1 MSQNKR
7 YTDDDHFKKFAAS
20 LEREIGKHGSNF
32 FGRQKEQL
40 EQLLKLENEFR
51 RTLIQHPWGGAVYRD
66 FVRHIC
72 DEKRNILAA
81 RPFFRERQ
89 QVFTKQISKAL
100 KKRAEKSLYRFRF
113 NYQFVRFVMGARK
126 WHANRIGAPMVQLAA
141 QIDRLRTEIIEMNMP
156 LAISR
161 ARIFY
166 SRTPKSHLTY
176 MDFIQIGC
184 EGLMSGLDKYV
195 PEGEVVPRS
204 FRGVAI
210 GRMTGNFIEEYSETP
225 IHFYPADKRKIYRA
239 NKIVGKFAEGVDY
252 DRLADSVNVDVDPSH
267 QTNSSEIAALMAAAS
282 VVSADS
288 ATSSDPEAPE
298 PIARF
303 AAPESSRPDT
313 QVEERDAFATM
324 AEAMKTL
331 SVFERKLLRLRGV
344 SL

>member
-1 MSQNKR
+1 MTQSKR
-7 YTDDDHFKKFAAS
+7 YADDDHFKKFASS
-20 LEREIGKHGSNF
+20 LEREIAKHGNNF

-40 EQLLKLENEFR
+40 EQLIKLENEFR
-51 RTLIQHPWGGAVYRD
+51 RTIIQHPWGAGVYRD
-66 FVRHIC
+66 FVKLIC

-113 NYQFVRFVMGARK
+113 NYQFVRFAVGARK
-126 WHANRIGAPMVQLAA
+126 WHRGSQVRKLAA
-141 QIDRLRTEIIEMNMP
+141 EIDRLRTEILEMNMP

-161 ARIFY
+161 ARIFF

-252 DRLADSVNVDVDPSH
+252 DRLADSVNANVDAGH
-267 QTNSSEIAALMAAAS
+267 QTNSAEIAALMAAAS

-303 AAPESSRPDT
+303 AAPESARPDA
-313 QVEERDAFATM
+313 QVEERDAYVTM
-324 AEAMKTL
+324 AAAMQTL
-331 SVFERKLLRLRGV
+331 TVFERKLLRLRGV